1 MVSRLESG
9 QATVNLQSLQLAPE
23 VSRVLDDLQRS
34 ADKKKVQLSLAV
46 DPQLHVLA
54 DSDLLEQIL
63 LNLLENAIKY
73 GSEGGKVSV
82 HAEPDGHDQI
92 RVSISDDGPGIPP
105 ESLERIFERFF
116 RIDKARS
123 RAQGGTGLG
132 LSIVKHIAQTL
143 GGRVWVESKMA
154 EGTTFFFTLKAS
166 TDLSPAPNTEA
177 QRLSSVT

>member
-1 MVSRLESG
+1 M
-9 QATVNLQSLQLAPE
+9 
-23 VSRVLDDLQRS
+23 DDLQRS
-34 ADKKKVQLSLAV
+34 ADKKKTQLSLNI
-46 DPQLHVLA
+46 DSQLHVLA

-73 GSEGGKVSV
+73 GKEGGNVSV
-82 HAEPDGHDQI
+82 HAEQDGHDQI
-92 RVSISDDGPGIPP
+92 RVSVSDDGPGIPP

-132 LSIVKHIAQTL
+132 LSIVKHISQAL
-143 GGRVWVESKMA
+143 GGRVWVESKMG

-166 TDLSPAPNTEA
+166 PEPSAGSHYGKSAFKFSGLT
-177 QRLSSVT
+177 SSMI